1 MKLYSQSNGEKNH
14 ITQTSTQ
21 IVTKKWEGLL
31 LEDIALTIVSC
42 SIIWYSQLRKVE
54 QINVL

>member
-42 SIIWYSQLRKVE
+42 SII
-54 QINVL
+54 